1 MVGREIRPR
10 EVCLWCFLIGTTLA
24 PCETKPVSPLFYT
37 KSMIIYAI
45 DFETY
50 YDKQYSVTDIGYW
63 HYCHHDKFNAYMV
76 SIVGTD
82 GNEYAGDP
90 KEFDWSCLSGAM
102 WLSHNANFDS
112 AVFERLKEDGII
124 PQDVAPVEWND
135 TADLVAFLG
144 YPRSLKEAMAAIYKI
159 EVNKTTRDN
168 MTGKTWESMT
178 PEFKAE
184 VTEYALKDSRACVKL
199 WNDLAEKWPEH
210 ERALSRLTRVMCA
223 KGLPIDVQG
232 CDDDIRLLETK
243 LWQTRK
249 LIPWADNDEAKV
261 LSPKALAE
269 ECSKQ
274 GIRAP
279 ISLAQDSE
287 DFDKWKDEFSASYPF
302 AQAMSDY
309 RRINTLLLKFKTMQR
324 RIRPDGYMGY
334 GMKYFGAHT
343 GRWSGDSG
351 FNVQNMPRA
360 DLFDVNLR
368 NRIVAPQ
375 GKTLVV
381 CDLSNIEPRCLAVLS
396 EDTGMLTALRSGMD
410 IYEAHARATL
420 NYTDPKPLKEVDPFL
435 RQVSKTRVLGLG
447 YGCGWHKFVTFA
459 GQILPAEVY
468 EKVFGADITPRDR
481 ENFVAALSKSTKN
494 AEKLILFRALD
505 ESKQRYWVNSW
516 KQVEDYRKSNPA
528 ITSFWKALE
537 TDFRKAE
544 NSVEYTI
551 ELPSG
556 RTLRYQSPKAYGGAS
571 AVLPR
576 LGKLMRTSIHGGILT
591 ENVIQ
596 AMARDVF
603 ADCLLRLDAAGFEVI
618 LHAHDEAVCLVDEST
633 ADESKHAIE
642 KIMSTAPV
650 WISDLPQA
658 AEAKIT
664 KRYTK

>member
-1 MVGREIRPR
+1 MQ
-10 EVCLWCFLIGTTLA
+10 
-24 PCETKPVSPLFYT
+24 
-37 KSMIIYAI
+37 IYAI

-50 YDKQYSVTDIGYW
+50 YDKNYSVVDLGYW
-63 HYCHHDKFNAYMV
+63 HYCRHEKFNPYMV

-82 GNEYAGDP
+82 GNEYVGDP
-90 KEFDWSCLSGAM
+90 KGFDWNCISKTM

-112 AVFERLKEDGII
+112 AVFERLKELGVVA
-124 PQDVAPVEWND
+124 QDVAPAVWND
-135 TADLVAFLG
+135 TADLVTYLG
-144 YPRSLKEAMAAIYKI
+144 FPRSLKEAMAAIYKI

-178 PEFKAE
+178 PEFKEE
-184 VTEYALKDSRACVKL
+184 VKEYALKDSRACIQL
-199 WNDLAEKWPEH
+199 WKDLATKWPDA
-210 ERALSRLTRVMCA
+210 ERRLSRLTRVMCSE
-223 KGLPIDVQG
+223 GLPIDLEG
-232 CDDDIRLLETK
+232 CEADIRMLETK

-249 LIPWADNDEAKV
+249 LIPWADSDDAKV

-269 ECSKQ
+269 ECRKH

-279 ISLAQDSE
+279 ESMAQDSE
-287 DFDKWKDEFSASYPF
+287 DFDKWKDEFSTTYPF

-309 RRINTLLLKFKTMQR
+309 RRINTLLLKFKTMR
-324 RIRPDGYMGY
+324 SRTRPDKRMGY

-343 GRWSGDSG
+343 GRWSGDTG

-360 DLFDVNLR
+360 DLFEVNLR
-368 NRIVAPQ
+368 NRIVAPE
-375 GKTLVV
+375 GKTFVV

-459 GQILPAEVY
+459 GQILPPEVY
-468 EKVFGADITPRDR
+468 EKVFGANITTRDR
-481 ENFVAALSKSTKN
+481 ELFVAALSKSEKN
-494 AEKLILFRALD
+494 KEKLAAFGALPED
-505 ESKQRYWVNSW
+505 KQRYWVNSW
-516 KQVEDYRKSNPA
+516 KQVEDYRRSNPA
-528 ITSFWKALE
+528 ITGFWKSLE
-537 TDFRKAE
+537 TQFKRYDGAPEF
-544 NSVEYTI
+544 TI

-556 RTLRYQSPKAYGGAS
+556 RELRYKAPKAYGGMS
-571 AVLPR
+571 AALPR

-603 ADCLLRLDAAGFEVI
+603 ADCLLRLDDAGFNVV
-618 LHAHDEAVCLVDEST
+618 LHAHDEAVCLVHEKDAEE
-633 ADESKHAIE
+633 AKHGIE
-642 KIMSTAPV
+642 KIMSTPPRWV
-650 WISDLPQA
+650 PDLPQA

-664 KRYTK
+664 KKYTK